1 MKEAEGSEQRWEE
14 NGETGLR
21 IETFSVS
28 SQARK
33 LADFV
38 RSVKLSSRYTLMMST
53 RHRSQTRCS
62 TGSSGSPPMSTMP
75 DCASSV
81 RFSLSIGWI
90 VNRANVPA
98 EASCEALVR
107 NDGFRKTV
115 ESTIC
120 SREMLLV
127 SSPLVAEHFRR
138 REDTDSGE
146 VLLDGRRNDDIG
158 SLAAHL
164 DEVVMRNVE
173 VQRVEHLGWRWRRK
187 DRIKAVAQKGHRNQL
202 WLTRGMSVVRREGD
216 SHLRCRKSCR
226 QVLAMTSFASGSSV
240 PGSGGSTSGAF
251 RKNSCDLRDHKTST
265 EVTANDTSLMLNM
278 VGLGNM
284 RMF

>member
-1 MKEAEGSEQRWEE
+1 MRDALSVKVMGLVVATASERPSFAGHRQDFRSSKKSTLEPFSA
-14 NGETGLR
+14 TLR
-21 IETFSVS
+21 IRISSAERRQHKGGRMLRAAMGGERSIS

-127 SSPLVAEHFRR
+127 S
-138 REDTDSGE
+138 
-146 VLLDGRRNDDIG
+146 
-158 SLAAHL
+158 HL
-164 DEVVMRNVE
+164 Y
-173 VQRVEHLGWRWRRK
+173 
-187 DRIKAVAQKGHRNQL
+187 
-202 WLTRGMSVVRREGD
+202 
-216 SHLRCRKSCR
+216 
-226 QVLAMTSFASGSSV
+226 
-240 PGSGGSTSGAF
+240 PGA
-251 RKNSCDLRDHKTST
+251 LQ
-265 EVTANDTSLMLNM
+265 A
-278 VGLGNM
+278 
-284 RMF
+284 